1 MKILAIGAH
10 PDDIEIFMFGL
21 LSIYSNRGDEIGM
34 IVATDGAAG
43 NVISNKSLSK
53 KRKKETINALMDLGE
68 PDLLGFP
75 DGQLSDSKN
84 VRSTLKEKIKKFN
97 PDLIITHAPE
107 DYHPDHRAL
116 SKYVIDSASF
126 NFPVIFCEA
135 LMGVNFTP
143 NYYIDISKHFELKK
157 NAILKHKSQNSE
169 KFYKAIEINNRFR
182 AAQCN
187 APDGSYAEVYR
198 FEPTFPFLDIRLLLP
213 ESLPIRSYY
222 KNLSNSLI

>member
-21 LSIYSNRGDEIGM
+21 LSVYSSRGDEIGL
-34 IVATDGAAG
+34 IVATNGAAG
-43 NVISNKSLSK
+43 NVLSNKSLSNI
-53 KRKKETINALMDLGE
+53 RKKETINALMDLGK

-126 NFPVIFCEA
+126 NFPVIFCES
-135 LMGVNFTP
+135 LMGVNFIP
-143 NYYIDISKHFELKK
+143 NYYIDVSKHFELKK

-198 FEPTFPFLDIRLLLP
+198 FEPTFPFLDIRSLLP
-213 ESLPIRSYY
+213 KSLPIRSYY

>member
-21 LSIYSNRGDEIGM
+21 LSVYLSRGDEIGL
-34 IVATDGAAG
+34 IVATDGAVG
-43 NVISNKSLSK
+43 NVLSNKSLSII
-53 KRKKETINALMDLGE
+53 RKKETINALMNLGK
-68 PDLLGFP
+68 PDLLEFP
-75 DGQLSDSKN
+75 DGKLSDSKN
-84 VRSTLKEKIKKFN
+84 VRSTLNEKIKKFN

-116 SKYVIDSASF
+116 SKYVLDSASF
-126 NFPVIFCEA
+126 NFPVIFCES

-198 FEPTFPFLDIRLLLP
+198 FEPTFPFLDIRSLLP
-213 ESLPIRSYY
+213 KSLPIRSYY

>member
-21 LSIYSNRGDEIGM
+21 LSVYANRGDEIGL

-43 NVISNKSLSK
+43 NVVSDKSLSSI
-53 KRKKETINALMDLGE
+53 RKKETISALQSLGE
-68 PDLLGFP
+68 PVLLDFP
-75 DGQLSDSKN
+75 DGELSEAKN
-84 VRSTLKEKIKKFN
+84 FKLVLKEKIKFFK

-116 SKYVIDSASF
+116 SKYVTDSASF
-126 NFPVIFCEA
+126 NYPVIFCET
-135 LMGVNFTP
+135 LMGVNFIP
-143 NYYIDISKHFELKK
+143 NYYIDISIYFELKK
-157 NAILKHKSQNSE
+157 NAILKHKSQNGE

-187 APDGSYAEVYR
+187 ASDHSYAEVYR
-198 FEPTFPFLDIRLLLP
+198 LETTFPFVDIRELLP
-213 ESLPIRSYY
+213 GSFPIMPYY
-222 KNLSNSLI
+222 KNLVNSLI

>member
-1 MKILAIGAH
+1 MLY
-10 PDDIEIFMFGL
+10 L
-21 LSIYSNRGDEIGM
+21 
-34 IVATDGAAG
+34 
-43 NVISNKSLSK
+43 
-53 KRKKETINALMDLGE
+53 
-68 PDLLGFP
+68 
-75 DGQLSDSKN
+75 
-84 VRSTLKEKIKKFN
+84 IKAYQKFN

-126 NFPVIFCEA
+126 NFPVIFCET

-198 FEPTFPFLDIRLLLP
+198 FEPTFPFLDIRSLLP
-213 ESLPIRSYY
+213 KSLPIRSYY

>member
-1 MKILAIGAH
+1 
-10 PDDIEIFMFGL
+10 
-21 LSIYSNRGDEIGM
+21 
-34 IVATDGAAG
+34 
-43 NVISNKSLSK
+43 
-53 KRKKETINALMDLGE
+53 
-68 PDLLGFP
+68 
-75 DGQLSDSKN
+75 
-84 VRSTLKEKIKKFN
+84 
-97 PDLIITHAPE
+97 
-107 DYHPDHRAL
+107 
-116 SKYVIDSASF
+116 
-126 NFPVIFCEA
+126 
-135 LMGVNFTP
+135 MGVNFTP

-198 FEPTFPFLDIRLLLP
+198 FEPTFPFLDIRSLLP

>member
-21 LSIYSNRGDEIGM
+21 LSTYSNRGDEIGL

-43 NVISNKSLSK
+43 NVLSNKSLSK
-53 KRKKETINALMDLGE
+53 IRKKETINALMDIGE

-126 NFPVIFCEA
+126 NFPVIFCET

-198 FEPTFPFLDIRLLLP
+198 FEPTFPFLDIRSLLP
-213 ESLPIRSYY
+213 KSLPIRSYY

>member
-21 LSIYSNRGDEIGM
+21 LSVYSSRGDEIGL
-34 IVATDGAAG
+34 IIATDGAAG
-43 NVISNKSLSK
+43 NVLSNKSLSII
-53 KRKKETINALMDLGE
+53 RKKETINALMDLGE

-126 NFPVIFCEA
+126 NFPVIFCET

-198 FEPTFPFLDIRLLLP
+198 FEPTFPFLDIRSLLP
-213 ESLPIRSYY
+213 KSLPIRSYY
-222 KNLSNSLI
+222 KNLFNSLI

>member
-21 LSIYSNRGDEIGM
+21 LSIYSNRGDEIGL
-34 IVATDGAAG
+34 IVVTDGAAG

-53 KRKKETINALMDLGE
+53 IRKKETINALMDLGE

-126 NFPVIFCEA
+126 NFPVIFCET

-198 FEPTFPFLDIRLLLP
+198 FEPTFPFLDIRSLLP
-213 ESLPIRSYY
+213 KSLPIRSYY

>member
-21 LSIYSNRGDEIGM
+21 LSVYSSRGDEIGL
-34 IVATDGAAG
+34 IVATDGSAG
-43 NVISNKSLSK
+43 NVLSNNSLSNI
-53 KRKKETINALMDLGE
+53 RKKETINALMDLGE
-68 PDLLGFP
+68 PDLLGFL

-126 NFPVIFCEA
+126 NFPVIFCES

-157 NAILKHKSQNSE
+157 NAILKHKSQNSK
-169 KFYKAIEINNRFR
+169 KFYKAIEICNRFR

-198 FEPTFPFLDIRLLLP
+198 FEPTFPFLDIRSLLP

>member
-21 LSIYSNRGDEIGM
+21 LSIYSNRGDKIGL

-43 NVISNKSLSK
+43 NVLSNKSLSK
-53 KRKKETINALMDLGE
+53 IRKKETINALIDIGE

-75 DGQLSDSKN
+75 DGQLLDSKN

-126 NFPVIFCEA
+126 NFPVIFCET

-157 NAILKHKSQNSE
+157 NAILQHKSQNSE

-198 FEPTFPFLDIRLLLP
+198 FEPTFPFLDIRSLLP
-213 ESLPIRSYY
+213 KSLPIRSYY

>member
-1 MKILAIGAH
+1 MKILALGAH

-21 LSIYSNRGDEIGM
+21 LSVYSSRGDEIGL

-43 NVISNKSLSK
+43 NILSNKSLSII
-53 KRKKETINALMDLGE
+53 RKKETINALMDLGE

-75 DGQLSDSKN
+75 DGQLLDSKN

-126 NFPVIFCEA
+126 NFPVIFCET

-198 FEPTFPFLDIRLLLP
+198 FEPTFPFLDIRSLLP
-213 ESLPIRSYY
+213 KSLPIRSYY